1 MHQYPSL
8 TVKQPTTIV
17 RYTCALL
24 LFEAAVSLVG
34 LTTVHAGILNL
45 AWDAPTTNQ
54 DSSPLTDLSG
64 YRVYSSTS
72 TIASCPPTSSPQFVA
87 AANPAPA
94 PNTTVT
100 YRLAGLTQGTTYFVR
115 VTAVDTSGN
124 ESACTNEVIGV
135 ALVDPD
141 STPPTVSI
149 TAPAPSSTVSGTVS
163 VTASATDNVGIASVA
178 FHLDG
183 VLQST
188 DLIAPYAWS
197 WNTLATP
204 NGSHTL
210 TAVATDIAGNTT
222 TSSGVL
228 VNVSN
233 AVPDITPPTVSLT
246 APANGA
252 TVTGSV
258 TVSANATDNVAI
270 ANVQFYLDGSLQST
284 DTSSPYS
291 WSWNTTTGSNGSH
304 NLTAIATD
312 TAGNS
317 TTSSTVTVTVSNSA
331 PDSTPP
337 TVSLTA
343 PSNGAT
349 VSGTLTVTATATD
362 NVGVANVRFYLDGTQ
377 QQTDATSPYSW
388 GWNTASAPN
397 GSHTLTAEATD
408 NSGNTATSTAISVTV
423 SNAPD
428 STPPTVTI
436 TSPPN
441 AATVSGTVTVAAT
454 ATDNVGVAS
463 VRFYLDGVLQST
475 DTTNA
480 YTWSWNST
488 STSNGSHALTAVAT
502 DTAGNTTTSAPITVT
517 VSNATQP
524 STAQPAA
531 SANSALG
538 GSGCFIATAA
548 YGSPMA
554 GEVVVLRTFRD
565 QALLHNAP
573 GRLFVK
579 TYYRLSPPF
588 ARFIAAHDT
597 LRAFTRVMLWPLV
610 RWTRLALDEPSLAG
624 LSLVLVSGGFVAGVV
639 LVRTRIRRRHDKEMR
654 SNRGARA

>member
-1 MHQYPSL
+1 
-8 TVKQPTTIV
+8 VKQLTIE
-17 RYTCALL
+17 RHICSLALG
-24 LFEAAVSLVG
+24 AVLSLVG
-34 LTTVHAGILNL
+34 LTTGHAGTLDL

-124 ESACTNEVIGV
+124 ESGCTNEVSAV

-149 TAPAPSSTVSGTVS
+149 TAPAPSATVSGTVN
-163 VTASATDNVGIASVA
+163 VTASASDNVGIASVA
-178 FHLDG
+178 FRLDG
-183 VLQST
+183 VVQTT
-188 DLIAPYAWS
+188 DAASPYAWS
-197 WNTLATP
+197 WNTLGTP

-210 TAVATDIAGNTT
+210 TAVATDTAGNST

-233 AVPDITPPTVSLT
+233 AVPDTTPPTVSLT

-304 NLTAIATD
+304 TLTAVATD
-312 TAGNS
+312 SAGNS
-317 TTSSTVTVTVSNSA
+317 TTSSAVAVTVSNSA

-349 VSGTLTVTATATD
+349 VSGTVTVTATASD
-362 NVGVANVRFYLDGTQ
+362 NVGVANVKFYLDGTQ

-388 GWNTASAPN
+388 SWNTASAPN

-408 NSGNTATSTAISVTV
+408 NSGNTATSTAIGVTV
-423 SNAPD
+423 SNVPD

-454 ATDNVGVAS
+454 ATDNVGVAN
-463 VRFYLDGVLQST
+463 VGFYLDGLLQST
-475 DTTNA
+475 DTTSA
-480 YTWSWNST
+480 YSWSWNST
-488 STSNGSHALTAVAT
+488 SASNGSHTLTAVAT
-502 DTAGNTTTSAPITVT
+502 DTAGNTTTSAPVTVT
-517 VSNATQP
+517 VANATQP

-531 SANSALG
+531 SANSAFG
-538 GSGCFIATAA
+538 GSGCFVATAA

-565 QALLHNAP
+565 QALLNHAL

-579 TYYRLSPPF
+579 TYYRISPPL

-597 LRAFTRVMLWPLV
+597 LRTMTRAMLWPV
-610 RWTRLALDEPSLAG
+610 VWWAHLALDEPRLAW
-624 LSLVLVSGGFVAGVV
+624 LTLMFVSGGFVAGVG
-639 LVRTRIRRRHDKEMR
+639 LVGTRLRRRKGR
-654 SNRGARA
+654 